1 VLLFALLDMSDTRVG
16 HFAKRCQEI
25 TLALVIQATVFL
37 VDWLSATQALQN
49 EVGLRLHILPLKA
62 SFGLILWHPAHVL
75 QADFSVFFSVPG
87 STLRVTVGSA
97 AEGSAMTRAR
107 ALAVAADEDDEDDE
121 EQGAEGKGAEA
132 AAEYKEPTTGS
143 SGRGGTSSSR
153 SNIATV
159 VKATSLASSA
169 SSGPA

>member
-1 VLLFALLDMSDTRVG
+1 MLLFALQDISNTRAG
-16 HFAKRCQEI
+16 HFAKRYQEI

-49 EVGLRLHILPLKA
+49 EAGFRLHILPLKA
-62 SFGLILWHPAHVL
+62 SFSLILWHPAHVL
-75 QADFSVFFSVPG
+75 QADFSVLFSLPG

-97 AEGSAMTRAR
+97 ADGSAMTRAR
-107 ALAVAADEDDEDDE
+107 ALAVAADEDGE
-121 EQGAEGKGAEA
+121 ERDAGSKGAEA
-132 AAEYKEPTTGS
+132 AAECKEPTAGS
-143 SGRGGTSSSR
+143 SGCGGTSSSR

>member
-1 VLLFALLDMSDTRVG
+1 MLLFALLDMSDTRVG

-107 ALAVAADEDDEDDE
+107 ALAVAAVAADEDDEDDE
-121 EQGAEGKGAEA
+121 EAR
-132 AAEYKEPTTGS
+132 PPLDLT
-143 SGRGGTSSSR
+143 
-153 SNIATV
+153 
-159 VKATSLASSA
+159 
-169 SSGPA
+169 

>member
-1 VLLFALLDMSDTRVG
+1 MLLFALLDMSDTRVG

-121 EQGAEGKGAEA
+121 DEGAGGKGAEA

-143 SGRGGTSSSR
+143 SGCGGTSSSR